1 MFDRRMNPIKTIIIY
16 RECKTVIESH
26 LYKKNKNKKIKI
38 KAPGIRLNLRNYE
51 RDIDAS
57 LHFCPQH

>member
-1 MFDRRMNPIKTIIIY
+1 MIITGIMLGRGMKPINTTIIY

-26 LYKKNKNKKIKI
+26 LYKPKKK
-38 KAPGIRLNLRNYE
+38 PGIRQDLKICE

-57 LHFCPQH
+57 LHLCPQH

>member
-1 MFDRRMNPIKTIIIY
+1 VFNGGMKPIKTTIIY

-26 LYKKNKNKKIKI
+26 LYQKNKKKT
-38 KAPGIRLNLRNYE
+38 PGIRLDLKNYG

-57 LHFCPQH
+57 LHLCPQH